1 MSNNDVSKGNTF
13 TLQED
18 GQPKGSIKHASLKRR
33 SLRASKSA
41 ANSTLPS
48 VSWIRVL
55 RVNSFCWFIIF
66 MLGVVG
72 ALVQGIVFPTF
83 AYFFGQVLRVFT
95 LPFNQVLGAIHMWA
109 GMFLVL
115 GFISGVATFA
125 KVRNLLMGY
134 TVLNSGE
141 FYEGS
146 SFAVITAN

>member
-1 MSNNDVSKGNTF
+1 MSDNGVSKGNI
-13 TLQED
+13 LALEVD
-18 GQPKGSIKHASLKRR
+18 NQPKGSIKHASLKRR

-41 ANSTLPS
+41 TSTLPS

-55 RVNSFCWFIIF
+55 RINSCRWFNIF
-66 MLGVVG
+66 MLGVAG

-115 GFISGVATFA
+115 GFISGIATFA
-125 KVRNLLMGY
+125 KVSILL
-134 TVLNSGE
+134 
-141 FYEGS
+141 
-146 SFAVITAN
+146 I